1 MHKRLLFAKEGDAI
15 WISHLDLMR
24 VFQRAFR
31 RAGMLLRHSQGYTP
45 HAYVSILLPMSVGV
59 SSQCEVLDYE
69 LDPGDTT
76 PEAEIPAKLNACL
89 PAGIRILASYESEK
103 KAGKLGFLQARL
115 DLEYD
120 SGNAPACRD
129 AIREFGLYC
138 WDERATGDRVRKEHD
153 HAMDDIR
160 YFAATV
166 AARRAYGGVGAWA
179 VERQAF

>member
-1 MHKRLLFAKEGDAI
+1 
-15 WISHLDLMR
+15 MR
-24 VFQRAFR
+24 
-31 RAGMLLRHSQGYTP
+31 G
-45 HAYVSILLPMSVGV
+45 
-59 SSQCEVLDYE
+59 ENDVLS
-69 LDPGDTT
+69 
-76 PEAEIPAKLNACL
+76 
-89 PAGIRILASYESEK
+89 GIRLT
-103 KAGKLGFLQARL
+103 AGLLKQGRIVI
-115 DLEYD
+115 
-120 SGNAPACRD
+120 GPACRD

>member
-1 MHKRLLFAKEGDAI
+1 MPRLLFEKKGNAV

-103 KAGKLGFLQARL
+103 NWASCRPGWTWSMTAATPRPAGTP
-115 DLEYD
+115 
-120 SGNAPACRD
+120 SPPCSSVPAC
-129 AIREFGLYC
+129 F
-138 WDERATGDRVRKEHD
+138 
-153 HAMDDIR
+153 
-160 YFAATV
+160 
-166 AARRAYGGVGAWA
+166 
-179 VERQAF
+179 